1 MATSSQFIP
10 IFIFS
15 KNLPRTQ
22 SMGPMT
28 AFCCPHFFNRPFGRL
43 HNSLSVLLI
52 TSLAMHRVYLGRIT
66 VSNYF

>member
-15 KNLPRTQ
+15 KSLPRTQ
-22 SMGPMT
+22 SMRPMS
-28 AFCCPHFFNRPFGRL
+28 AFCCPYFSNRPPGKS

-66 VSNYF
+66 APNYF